1 MANIL
6 WYHRDPQSKRS
17 SEILASCQ
25 CSQGYGRYE
34 CKSTS
39 HWMSS
44 FSYFHLRPGCMK
56 PAMDPP
62 VHGESDG
69 VSQVSSQ

>member
-1 MANIL
+1 MSISL
-6 WYHRDPQSKRS
+6 C
-17 SEILASCQ
+17 L
-25 CSQGYGRYE
+25 
-34 CKSTS
+34 T
-39 HWMSS
+39 SS
-44 FSYFHLRPGCMK
+44 FSHFHLRPGRMK